1 MVFSF
6 GFGYR
11 LERSGVFLR
20 RGCLVVREDFFWFVV
35 MMEVSSEFG
44 VKYVYMSHDVLHLTD
59 GGLLQDGAKMFIER
73 IAATFEA
80 SSGGEL

>member
-11 LERSGVFLR
+11 LARRGVFLR
-20 RGCLVVREDFFWFVV
+20 RGCLVVREDFFWFV

-59 GGLLQDGAKMFIER
+59 GGGLPQDGAQMFIEC
-73 IAATFEA
+73 IAATFET